1 MAKILIVDDHN
12 LFRAGLSML
21 LLQNEHVTD
30 VFEAGSVFEAES
42 TQCSPDL
49 VLLDLQLPGITG
61 IEGINVLKKR
71 YLNIPIIILSA
82 SDDLAVIR
90 QAAANGAMGF
100 LNKSATAEQIQDAL
114 KSCLSGDEY
123 FPSLQSLH
131 DSINDNAKLTTR
143 QLQVL
148 ELLCEGKSNKLI
160 ARALDLSENTVR
172 VHVSAI
178 LNYFSASTRGEA
190 ALLARQKG
198 IIH

>member
-1 MAKILIVDDHN
+1 MSKILIIDDHN

-21 LLQNEHVTD
+21 LLQNEYVTD
-30 VFEAGSVFEAES
+30 VFEAGAVIEAAS
-42 TQCSPDL
+42 MQCSPDL
-49 VLLDLQLPGITG
+49 ILLDLQLPGISG
-61 IEGINVLKKR
+61 IEGINILKKR
-71 YLNIPIIILSA
+71 YLNMPVVILSA
-82 SDDLAVIR
+82 SDAPVLISQAV
-90 QAAANGAMGF
+90 ANGAAGF
-100 LNKSATAEQIQDAL
+100 LNKSATAEQIQEAI
-114 KSCLSGDEY
+114 KSCLSGGEY
-123 FPSLQSLH
+123 FPSLQKLH
-131 DSINDNAKLTTR
+131 DSLDDAKLTTR

-178 LNYFSASTRGEA
+178 LSYFSASTRGEA